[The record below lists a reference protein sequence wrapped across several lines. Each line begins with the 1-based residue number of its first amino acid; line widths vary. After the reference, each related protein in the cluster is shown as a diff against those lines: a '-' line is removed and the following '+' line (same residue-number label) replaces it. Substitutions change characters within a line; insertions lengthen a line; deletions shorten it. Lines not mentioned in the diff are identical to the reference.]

1 MGENPMHGLEAPA
14 SSREDTKD
22 TAWPVMVLAH
32 NEAENIVG
40 CLDSIY
46 AADPG
51 HAFSIFVMANGCT
64 DDTERIVSE
73 YAETHDGVELVSIA
87 MADRCNAW
95 NVFIHETMP
104 AHVPGRSVYFFMD
117 GDCRACPGSFSELA
131 KGLEENP
138 RANAAGAP
146 PACGRSREKDAR
158 ELLEG
163 HRIVANLYA
172 LSGRFVRDIQAKAV
186 RLPLGLDA
194 ADDGMIGALAK
205 CDLDP
210 RREWDDALIVPCP
223 KAGFLFD
230 SLSPTNLKHYRQ
242 YWRRLVLY
250 GRRHYDN
257 QLLGPKLKKD
267 GIAGM
272 PERISDLYV
281 DAKNLRLRWQGIFT
295 IPNFVALKRIQK
307 KARQTGQVHSARR
320 A

>member
-1 MGENPMHGLEAPA
+1 MHRLEPSA
-14 SSREDTKD
+14 SPRDDTKD
-22 TAWPVMVLAH
+22 VAWPVMVLAH
-32 NEAENIVG
+32 NEAKNIVA

-64 DDTERIVSE
+64 DDTERIVNE
-73 YAETHDGVELVSIA
+73 YAETHDGVKLVSIA

-95 NVFIHETMP
+95 NVFIHETVP
-104 AHVPGRSVYFFMD
+104 AYVPDRNVYFFLD
-117 GDCRACPGSFSELA
+117 GDCRVCPGSFSELA
-131 KGLEENP
+131 KGLAENA

-146 PACGRSREKDAR
+146 PACGRNRERDAR
-158 ELLEG
+158 ELLEH

-172 LSGRFVRDIQAKAV
+172 LSGRFVRKIQAKGV

-194 ADDGMIGALAK
+194 ADDGVIGALAK
-205 CDLDP
+205 WDLDP
-210 RREWDDALIVPCP
+210 RGQFDDARIVPCP

-230 SLSPTNLKHYRQ
+230 SLSPMRLREWRQ

-257 QLLGPKLKKD
+257 QLLGPRLKRE
-267 GIAGM
+267 GIGGM

-281 DAKNLRLRWQGIFT
+281 DAKKLRLRWQGIYT
-295 IPNFVALKRIQK
+295 IPNFVALKRIQE
-307 KARQTGQVHSARR
+307 KARE
-320 A
+320 